1 MKFQSAR
8 LLRRLLLPV
17 ASLLLAAAAPAQA
30 QNFTLDFTDDSGG
43 GLTPDQEYVVF
54 QGGWNGNIDI
64 GGSVT
69 PIVDYNGNSTTGT
82 YYSFQSIE
90 TAGGFDVSNATA
102 GTAYILYGNTSLS
115 SFQAAN
121 ITTPSPG
128 GDYRYSFTEYNFNGT
143 VGGSDITEID
153 QFGGSV
159 QMLDSQYNGTG
170 YVAHQS
176 IQNTLD
182 TGTAMRAILSN
193 TGLASSSP
201 AVLTTGPGGTGNFV
215 SIIGPSKFPGSYNG
229 SFVNQ
234 PYPSYT
240 PYLLHL
246 NTTNSTSFLS
256 NNLAGTQYGPIQ
268 LNGYS
273 SNTSNS
279 TITVNS
285 QVWALT
291 YAFNATTDSSGDI
304 IFNGSVYVNGV
315 TGGATGNYVYTGLY
329 IVMPN
334 DGNLTPAIYLQ
345 NPSNTTVYGNTA
357 NSSVIFNGN
366 ATGAPASWGNLDAY
380 VNNGSPGTVLAN
392 STLSTLGGNSVINLK
407 VTGDLEEGMA
417 TGFVG
422 SNASINGT
430 PIANMSSAQWWGNA
444 TSAYTNGAQPVGS
457 GYYNNYGVVNF
468 ANSTITNYDSNGNVT
483 GTIVGGAIYTTP
495 YDDRFGSNLMVIN
508 ATDLVTITTLPDGN
522 LSVGGVPEPA
532 VDALVVSSAALLVG
546 TFIRRRSR
554 LQAERA
560 AAVAA
565 DASPDRS

>member
-1 MKFQSAR
+1 MKFLPAS

-17 ASLLLAAAAPAQA
+17 AGLLLAAALPATA
-30 QNFTLDFTDDSGG
+30 QNFTLDFVDDSGG

-54 QGGWNGNIDI
+54 QGGWTGTL
-64 GGSVT
+64 GGTS
-69 PIVDYNGNSTTGT
+69 IVDYNGNSTTGT
-82 YYSFQSIE
+82 AYSFQSIE
-90 TAGGFDVSNATA
+90 TDGGFDITNAA
-102 GTAYILYGNTSLS
+102 SGTAYILYGNTSLA

-121 ITTPSPG
+121 ITVPSPG

-159 QMLDSQYNGTG
+159 QMKDSQYNGTG

-193 TGLASSSP
+193 TSLPSSSP

-246 NTTNSTSFLS
+246 NTTNSSSFLS

-304 IFNGSVYVNGV
+304 IFNGSVFVNGV
-315 TGGATGNYVYTGLY
+315 AGGASGNYVYSNLY

-334 DGNLTPAIYLQ
+334 DANLTPAIYLQ
-345 NPSNTTVYGNTA
+345 NPSNTTVYGNLA
-357 NSSVIFNGN
+357 NSTVTLNGN
-366 ATGAPASWGNLDAY
+366 VTGSASWGNLDAY
-380 VNNGSPGTVLAN
+380 VNNGTPGTVLAN
-392 STLSTLGGNSVINLK
+392 STLATLGGNSVINLK
-407 VTGDLEEGMA
+407 VTGDMEEGMA

-422 SNASINGT
+422 SNASINNT
-430 PIANMSSAQWWGNA
+430 TIASMSSAQWWGNA
-444 TSAYTNGAQPVGS
+444 TSAYTNGAQPLGS

-468 ANSTITNYDSNGNVT
+468 ANSTITNYDSTGNVT

-495 YDDRFGSNLMVIN
+495 YDDRFGSNLMNIN

-522 LSVGGVPEPA
+522 LSVNGVPEPA
-532 VDALVVSSAALLVG
+532 VDALVVSSVALLSAA
-546 TFIRRRSR
+546 FIRRSR
-554 LQAERA
+554 LRSVRS
-560 AAVAA
+560 VAGVA
-565 DASPDRS
+565 GNAPDRS